1 METQATEAPQAGTTL
16 ARPCAAVSACLLA
29 LLLPGA
35 GHLLLLGR
43 RGRGAFFLLA
53 LLALFVLG
61 VGMDARLT
69 LHLGLDDPLA
79 LIIGLGQV
87 GVGLPYL
94 VARALGF
101 AAGDVTSAVFD
112 YGVTF
117 TASAGLLNLLV
128 ALDAMDVALGRK
140 P

>member
-1 METQATEAPQAGTTL
+1 METQATEAPQAGAAL
-16 ARPCAAVSACLLA
+16 IRPWAAVSACVLA

-35 GHLLLLGR
+35 GHFLLGR
-43 RGRGAFFLLA
+43 WRRGAFFLLA

-61 VGMDARLT
+61 VGMDARLI

-79 LIIGLGQV
+79 LIIGVGQAAI
-87 GVGLPYL
+87 GLPYL
-94 VARALGF
+94 LARSLGY
-101 AAGDVTSAVFD
+101 AAGEVTSPVFD

-117 TASAGLLNLLV
+117 TASGGLLNLLV
-128 ALDAMDVALGRK
+128 ALDALDIGLRRK